1 MFDLNKNEEEV
12 LKYWSENSILEKTRA
27 KNKGKKP
34 FYFLDGP
41 PYASGELH
49 PGQIWVKDVKDI
61 LLRYRRMNG
70 LGCPRSRRIR
80 RPWPSY

>member
-12 LKYWSENSILEKTRA
+12 LKYWSENGILEKTRA

-41 PYASGELH
+41 LTPPASFIL
-49 PGQIWVKDVKDI
+49 VKS
-61 LLRYRRMNG
+61 G
-70 LGCPRSRRIR
+70 
-80 RPWPSY
+80 